1 MNVTEVETTIR
12 DCIAETLGSE
22 STTDLAL
29 DAPLLE
35 GNILDSVGIYELVV
49 YLEERYRIE
58 ILDEEVVPENFST
71 ISLVARLV
79 ETKR

>member
-1 MNVTEVETTIR
+1 MTEVETTIR
-12 DCIAETLGSE
+12 DCIAENLGVE
-22 STTDLAL
+22 SPGDLAL

-35 GNILDSVGIYELVV
+35 GNLLDSVGIYELVV
-49 YLEERYRIE
+49 YLEKRYRIE

-79 ETKR
+79 EKKK